1 MLRLAATDRS
11 AVVQLLMRYG
21 LELRMVEPGAQIPG
35 SYWGESEAGLRGGT
49 LLARP
54 DTPLHSILHETPPFI
69 CMSPERRGGL
79 DRDAGGGDAEENA
92 VCYLQVL
99 LAGPIP

>member
-54 DTPLHSILHETPPFI
+54 GTPPHSILHEPAPFF
-69 CMSPERRGGL
+69 CMSPEGRGGL
-79 DRDAGGGDAEENA
+79 DRDAGGGEAECDAGG
-92 VCYLQVL
+92 VLQGLPADHV
-99 LAGPIP
+99 

>member
-54 DTPLHSILHETPPFI
+54 DTPLHSILHEAAPFI
-69 CMSPERRGGL
+69 CMSPERRVGL
-79 DRDAGGGDAEENA
+79 GRGPGGGDAGENA
-92 VCYLQVL
+92 GCFLQGP
-99 LAGPIP
+99 LAGPLP